1 MELSTEHQ
9 APTSSGLGRWRAARR
24 RRMPYLA
31 LGALLL
37 VVCALGF
44 AYAAA
49 QLGGRVSVL
58 AVARPM
64 SAGQVIVAADLTTV
78 STADDVRLGLIRAS
92 AAGTVVGRPAAV
104 PLLPGTLL
112 THSHVGHAQDPPVGS
127 MTASLALKPGQY
139 PQGLQ
144 PGASVAVFVSPIA
157 TTNAGQVDAFEA
169 VTPTRLSAVVRG
181 VDLAGDGQ
189 GNTVVTVELDISDAG
204 RLAAAVVGGVFL
216 MQTAPG
222 GL

>member
-1 MELSTEHQ
+1 MELSTEQ
-9 APTSSGLGRWRAARR
+9 PTSASSGLGPWRATRR

-49 QLGGRVSVL
+49 QLGGRISVL
-58 AVARPM
+58 AVTRPM
-64 SAGQVIVAADLTTV
+64 KAGQVIMAADLTTV
-78 STADDVRLGLIRAS
+78 PAADDVRLGLIRAT
-92 AAGTVVGRPAAV
+92 AARTVVGRPAAV

-112 THSHVGHAQDPPVGS
+112 TRSHVGHTQDPPVGRV
-127 MTASLALKPGQY
+127 TASLALKPGQY

-144 PGASVAVFVSPIA
+144 PGSSVAMFVSPTA
-157 TTNAGQVDAFEA
+157 TTNAGQVDASEA
-169 VTPTRLSAVVRG
+169 VMPTRLPAVVRS

-189 GNTVVTVELDISDAG
+189 GNTVVTVELNASDAG
-204 RLAAAVVGGVFL
+204 RLAGAAAGGVFL
-216 MQTAPG
+216 IQTAPAG
-222 GL
+222 P